1 VGGGGGVGGIVW
13 RGWRW
18 RGTGRG
24 RVFNGV
30 GLGLPMGLQRDTTS
44 LVFGDGKAL
53 WENPIGNGV
62 TI

>member
-1 VGGGGGVGGIVW
+1 
-13 RGWRW
+13 
-18 RGTGRG
+18 
-24 RVFNGV
+24 VFNGV